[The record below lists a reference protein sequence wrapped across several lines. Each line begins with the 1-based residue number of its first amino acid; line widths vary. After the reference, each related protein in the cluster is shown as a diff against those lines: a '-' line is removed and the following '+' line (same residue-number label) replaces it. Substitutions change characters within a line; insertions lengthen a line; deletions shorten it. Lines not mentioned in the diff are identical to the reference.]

1 MFCAIRPEVKY
12 SNYTFSTLGFAKN
25 ASVIKLNPKK
35 VRPHQAAHT
44 LARMCANLDLSVS
57 LIFVLLLNCFVVGCS
72 CVSRQKSK
80 ATTAATPAER
90 KLMEELDKL
99 KLMMEELTK
108 QNEALRAA
116 AGGVDMSALTAKTA
130 SGTDRQAEL
139 EKALQEKKTL
149 EAKLAEQEAESRRRQ
164 EALQKQQIELKEELA
179 ALQEAGMEG
188 LDEAVKK
195 NLLDKQRKLEEQ
207 LEAERAKFQ
216 SVSAYVFVPCP
227 LL

>member
-1 MFCAIRPEVKY
+1 
-12 SNYTFSTLGFAKN
+12 
-25 ASVIKLNPKK
+25 
-35 VRPHQAAHT
+35 
-44 LARMCANLDLSVS
+44 
-57 LIFVLLLNCFVVGCS
+57 
-72 CVSRQKSK
+72 
-80 ATTAATPAER
+80 
-90 KLMEELDKL
+90 MEELDKL

-195 NLLDKQRKLEEQ
+195 SLLDKQRKLEEQ

-216 SVSAYVFVPCP
+216 SVSARVACLLSVAVRASSAEARVCTHQLDSGLAHDFVNPRSKARWP
-227 LL
+227 MKSMQWRPKSSPSTRKRRRHL